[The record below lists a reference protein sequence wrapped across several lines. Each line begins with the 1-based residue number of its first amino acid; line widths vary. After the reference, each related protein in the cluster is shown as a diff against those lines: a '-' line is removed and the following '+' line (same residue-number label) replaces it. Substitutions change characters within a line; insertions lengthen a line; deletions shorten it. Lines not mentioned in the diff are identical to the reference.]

1 MKNEHKKKK
10 KDSDQIDILV
20 LTHFTGNRQHILII
34 FYFTNYIA
42 AHWEVLN
49 ETIFL
54 VFVVSSSNVF
64 RMLKR
69 HSKSYWKNLYKP
81 LDFWLAQMRNLTFAP
96 LASKQHQ
103 PYTSQ
108 RIYSEPKWAEK
119 KNDKE
124 QTNFNFARNGGKK

>member
-69 HSKSYWKNLYKP
+69 HSKSY
-81 LDFWLAQMRNLTFAP
+81 
-96 LASKQHQ
+96 
-103 PYTSQ
+103 
-108 RIYSEPKWAEK
+108 
-119 KNDKE
+119 
-124 QTNFNFARNGGKK
+124 